1 MALLKSARFR
11 GDPLLEK
18 VRAGIT
24 SSYLKFGQSGSHIE
38 AVQYGLVDLGYSI
51 PSGAT
56 GFFGS
61 ETSTAVVQF
70 KQNQVPPLTPTDPV
84 VGIGTMTAL
93 DAEWA
98 MPYAD
103 RDEWL
108 SWQTRRIPAFDF
120 HRRRELARLPLTS
133 YTFNPISAVI
143 PVEFRSAMTAGL
155 EALLDPAGSP
165 DGAFTPPATWGASPL
180 DLEHCHIVVDTPSPS
195 PDWLNTRNKYIALRA
210 RSTALMNQAD
220 LSGHTRFG
228 PAWTVVYK
236 GLLTAPSVGST
247 QGYLDQYTDF
257 LDDVLNTCATTDE
270 SVRLLW
276 HTFESDNWR
285 PVGMSDN
292 DPRRA
297 WWNEVVPTPS
307 GVTHPPFG
315 SNEGAVATNTFL
327 LGDLQFVIDEFAMIT
342 ALAPT
347 YIEAAALVGL
357 EEKHIFA
364 AMQGLPYP

>member
-11 GDPLLEK
+11 GDPVLEQI
-18 VRAGIT
+18 RAGTT
-24 SSYLKFGQSGSHIE
+24 SSYLKYGQSGSHIG
-38 AVQYGLVDLGYSI
+38 AVQYGLIDLGYSI

-56 GFFGS
+56 GFFGN
-61 ETSTAVVQF
+61 ETSAAVVQF
-70 KQNQVPPLTPTDPV
+70 KQDQVPPLTPTDPV

-93 DAEWA
+93 DTAWA
-98 MPYAD
+98 MPCAD

-120 HRRRELARLPLTS
+120 NRSRELARLPITS
-133 YTFNPISAVI
+133 YTFNPESAVI
-143 PVEFRSAMTAGL
+143 PVQFRTAMTVGL

-165 DGAFTPPATWGASPL
+165 DGPFTPPATWGASPL
-180 DLEHCHIVVDTPSPS
+180 DLEHCHIVVDVPSPS
-195 PDWLNTRNKYIALRA
+195 ADWLDTRNKYIALRT

-220 LSGHTRFG
+220 HSGHTRFG
-228 PAWTVVYK
+228 PDWTVVYK
-236 GLLTAPSVGST
+236 QLLTAPGVGAT
-247 QGYLDQYTDF
+247 QGYLDQYAEF
-257 LDDVLNTCATTDE
+257 LNEVLSTSATTSE

-285 PVGMSDN
+285 PVGMADN

-297 WWNEVVPTPS
+297 WWNQVVPAPS
-307 GVTHPPFG
+307 GVTRPPFG
-315 SNEGAVATNTFL
+315 SDEGAVAAHTFL
-327 LGDLQFVIDEFAMIT
+327 LGDLQFVVDEFAVIT